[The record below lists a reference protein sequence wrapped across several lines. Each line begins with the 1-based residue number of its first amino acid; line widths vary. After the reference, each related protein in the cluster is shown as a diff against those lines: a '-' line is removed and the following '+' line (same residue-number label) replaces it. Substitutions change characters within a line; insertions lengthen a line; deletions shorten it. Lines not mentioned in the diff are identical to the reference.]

1 MGLSRSRA
9 AKAVPASMPYAYGKY
24 KSCESASAPRSANQ
38 KQCAKL
44 FTARQRILWPLSD
57 QQSMSGQ
64 RGTSMSA
71 IRGASLAVRPRRVLP
86 VNDTDSR
93 AELPRNCTPFC
104 HPYQARGEASP
115 VHRARISGPFEWWK
129 LCDPL
134 VSFSSNFP
142 IAEADHVAPAILTA
156 FESPSWSD
164 IRGADDSNCVR
175 RVMLLQCT

>member
-1 MGLSRSRA
+1 MPTANTRA
-9 AKAVPASMPYAYGKY
+9 AKVPLHRGLRTRNNVPNCLLLDSVFCG
-24 KSCESASAPRSANQ
+24 
-38 KQCAKL
+38 
-44 FTARQRILWPLSD
+44 LSD

-93 AELPRNCTPFC
+93 AELPRNCIPFC
-104 HPYQARGEASP
+104 HPYQARGEAFP